1 MGFSSCC
8 VVSGA
13 YYLVQN
19 HGSQTDITQTSNVSW
34 NIRKTRYIR
43 RDYSQKWD
51 ILGTPFFL
59 GIIKQLDDRKLSW
72 AMVKQENNVYTLS
85 LFLQFH

>member
-59 GIIKQLDDRKLSW
+59 GIIT
-72 AMVKQENNVYTLS
+72 NNWTIGLVLGNGKTGK
-85 LFLQFH
+85 

>member
-19 HGSQTDITQTSNVSW
+19 HGSHTDITQTSAVSW
-34 NIRKTRYIR
+34 NIRQTRYIR

-51 ILGTPFFL
+51 ILGTTLGTPFFL
-59 GIIKQLDDRKLSW
+59 GIIT
-72 AMVKQENNVYTLS
+72 NNWTIGNCPG
-85 LFLQFH
+85 QW